1 MVQSIISGV
10 LNMTDQGTQTQNAN
24 HTLPKVRVLT
34 LDAPWLWLSRG
45 WQDLWRTPGIGLV
58 YGSVFSLIC
67 VLSFLGMF
75 RIEATSLMLVLAP
88 GFLLLGPFL
97 ATGLYQ
103 ASRQLAAGQTPS
115 SIFGLFTNIAAPGQ
129 ITFFGALLTVAFLAW
144 MRIATLLFALFV
156 HDEYSVIADFIQFI
170 LTDPSGL
177 ALAVVGTA
185 IGAIIAFAI
194 FSISAISVPL
204 MVERDVD
211 AISAIIVSLTAVR
224 KNPGVMALWAG
235 LIAILVTVGLMTLSL
250 GLIIT
255 FPLIGHATWH
265 AYRDLTH
272 ED

>member
-1 MVQSIISGV
+1 
-10 LNMTDQGTQTQNAN
+10 MTDQGAQTHNAN

-34 LDAPWLWLSRG
+34 LDAPWAWLSQG
-45 WQDLWRTPGIGLV
+45 WLDLWKAPGIGLV
-58 YGSVFSLIC
+58 YGAVFSIIC
-67 VLSFLGMF
+67 ALSFLGMF
-75 RIEATSLMLVLAP
+75 RIQATSLMLVLAP

-103 ASRQLAAGQTPS
+103 ASRRLALGEAPS
-115 SIFGLFTNIAAPGQ
+115 SVFGLFSNIAAPGQ
-129 ITFFGALLTVAFLAW
+129 IAFFGALLTIAFLAW

-156 HDEYSVIADFIQFI
+156 HDEYTVIADFIQFL

-177 ALAVVGTA
+177 TLSVVGTT
-185 IGAIIAFAI
+185 IGAIIAFTI
-194 FSISAISVPL
+194 FSISAISIPL

-211 AISAIIVSLTAVR
+211 AISAIIVSVSAVR

-235 LIAILVTVGLMTLSL
+235 LIAILMVVGLATFSL

-255 FPLIGHATWH
+255 FPLVGHATWH
-265 AYRDLTH
+265 AYRDLTR